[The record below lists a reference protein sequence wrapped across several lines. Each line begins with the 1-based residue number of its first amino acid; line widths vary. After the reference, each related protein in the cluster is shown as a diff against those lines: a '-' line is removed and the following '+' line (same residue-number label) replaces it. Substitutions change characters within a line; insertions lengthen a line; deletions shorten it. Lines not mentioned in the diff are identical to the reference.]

1 MRALRSIPYLL
12 LALPAFAQ
20 DEPPVPPPGLPPG
33 APVPGQPAVPAQ
45 PVPGPAVPAAP
56 GAPVAPADAPGGNPI
71 PGIPLGDNLIEEDI
85 FEPRLSGNAL
95 AGLMRKYTGKR
106 IIVTSAAAAAEFSFF
121 QEASPEDPLTWEE
134 AAILLRKTA
143 QLESFVFVPDPAY
156 PDLEILTLATGGIN
170 PKNLGIGTFT
180 EGDILPEG
188 DAVITYKMPLKY
200 LKPEQA
206 VQIFQQVIGQFG
218 AYGSIAAVPSAG
230 AVIITE
236 STTLIRRLIEIKE
249 QIDQEG
255 GTLTSSFVTVQYA
268 DVTELSATLN
278 ELMTGQQQAQRTA
291 GIQRTDGGAPVG
303 GDGGQGGGANGA
315 GGGASGEEIPVQ
327 IFPEPRTNRILVMG
341 RPADVIF
348 VEGLIRQFDI
358 ESDRRNLV
366 RRKLRFLPV
375 SDFLPIAGDALTR
388 AFTASGESGS
398 IVGGGGGGGG
408 AAQQQFGGRGGRTGA
423 TTQQQQGR
431 RGGTGT
437 NQFGGGQPGGGGG
450 GVGLGQG
457 GGLSNPQ
464 TNSAPTSL
472 LVGRTLLVADNITNS
487 IVVQGPPS
495 GVEIIENL
503 LDSLDVQADQVMIST
518 VFGQLS
524 LGDTTST
531 GVNWLRSFRNFSGE
545 EGGAAG
551 GINTGGAP
559 STRLP
564 DSMVSPIIDP
574 ITGLP
579 NALGL
584 GVYGRIGTSVGAYI
598 NMLQSNSNFTIL
610 SRPSIFT
617 ANNQLGTI
625 SSGRRI
631 AIPTN
636 SNQFTGGGVSTNIEY
651 RDVVLRLEVIPLVN
665 SPDEITLTIS
675 LVNDE
680 VVGQSENIEGIG
692 SVPIIGTRELLT
704 TVTVPNNQ
712 TVVLGGLITTNDTE
726 TITGVPILSSIPGLR
741 RLFSTTTTTEDR
753 SELMIF
759 IQPTIINGMQSLDAM
774 QTDMD
779 ARYQVA
785 DDIHRMG
792 AGPGVLP
799 PPDAIVIPEKGSEA
813 KPATVTTTTETVIPA
828 PAPAPAPASA
838 PKRTPIRPIH
848 RR

>member
-1 MRALRSIPYLL
+1 MRALRTIPFLL

-20 DEPPVPPPGLPPG
+20 DEPVPPPGLPPG
-33 APVPGQPAVPAQ
+33 VPVPGVPAVPPQ
-45 PVPGPAVPAAP
+45 PEPVETIP
-56 GAPVAPADAPGGNPI
+56 GAAIAPADAPGGDPV

-85 FEPRLSGNAL
+85 IEPRLSGNAL
-95 AGLMRKYTGKR
+95 AGLYRKYTGRR
-106 IIVTSAAAAAEFSFF
+106 IIVTGAAAGAEFSFI
-121 QEASPEDPLTWEE
+121 QEASPADPLTWAE
-134 AAILLRKTA
+134 AAILLQKA
-143 QLESFVFVPDPAY
+143 ALLENFVFVPDPAF
-156 PDLEILTLATGGIN
+156 PNLEILALATGGIN
-170 PKNLGIGTFT
+170 PRNLEIGTFT

-188 DAVITYKMPLKY
+188 DAVITYKMPLQY
-200 LKPEQA
+200 IKPEQA

-236 STTLIRRLIEIKE
+236 NTSLIRRLIELKD
-249 QIDQEG
+249 QIDQAG
-255 GTLTSSFVTVQYA
+255 GLVTSNFVTVQYA
-268 DVTELSATLN
+268 DVTELAATLN
-278 ELMTGQQQAQRTA
+278 ELMTGQQQTQRTA
-291 GIQRTDGGAPVG
+291 GIQRAEGGAPPPV
-303 GDGGQGGGANGA
+303 DGAQIAGAEGGGS
-315 GGGASGEEIPVQ
+315 SGEETPVQ
-327 IFPEPRTNRILVMG
+327 IIPEPRTNRILVMG
-341 RPADVIF
+341 RPADVVF

-358 ESDRRNLV
+358 QSDQRNLV

-375 SDFLPIAGDALTR
+375 ADFLPIAGDALSR
-388 AFTASGESGS
+388 AFTATGDTGAA
-398 IVGGGGGGGG
+398 GG
-408 AAQQQFGGRGGRTGA
+408 AAQQGGRGGRGA
-423 TTQQQQGR
+423 TTQQQQGG
-431 RGGTGT
+431 RGGAGT
-437 NQFGGGQPGGGGG
+437 TQFGGGQPGGGGG
-450 GVGLGQG
+450 GAAGRGDA
-457 GGLSNPQ
+457 LSDPQ
-464 TNSAPTSL
+464 TTSAPTSL

-495 GVEIIENL
+495 GVEIIESL
-503 LDSLDVQADQVMIST
+503 IDSLDVRADQVMIST

-531 GVNWLRSFRNFSGE
+531 GVNWLRAFRNFNGE
-545 EGGAAG
+545 DGGAAG

-559 STRLP
+559 SNRLP
-564 DSMVSPIIDP
+564 DSMTSPILDP

-584 GVYGRIGTSVGAYI
+584 GIYGRIGSSVGAYI

-617 ANNQLGTI
+617 ANNQRGTI

-665 SPDEITLTIS
+665 SPEEITLTIS

-726 TITGVPILSSIPGLR
+726 TITGVPILSSIPGLG
-741 RLFSTTTTTEDR
+741 RLFSTKTTGEDR

-759 IQPTIINGMQSLDAM
+759 IQPTIISGPQSLDAV
-774 QTDMD
+774 QVDMD
-779 ARYQVA
+779 SRYSVA
-785 DDIHRMG
+785 QDIRRMG
-792 AGPGVLP
+792 DGPGVLP
-799 PPDAIVIPEKGSEA
+799 PPDAIIIPEKGMEIA
-813 KPATVTTTTETVIPA
+813 APVTRTTTTTQTVIPA
-828 PAPAPAPASA
+828 PAPM
-838 PKRTPIRPIH
+838 RTPMRPVH

>member
-1 MRALRSIPYLL
+1 MRALRTIPFLL

-20 DEPPVPPPGLPPG
+20 NEPVPPPGLPPG
-33 APVPGQPAVPAQ
+33 VPIPGEQPVVPVEPAPAVPI
-45 PVPGPAVPAAP
+45 P
-56 GAPVAPADAPGGNPI
+56 GAAIAPADAPGGEPVA
-71 PGIPLGDNLIEEDI
+71 GIPLGENLIEEDI
-85 FEPRLSGNAL
+85 IEPRLSGNAL
-95 AGLMRKYTGKR
+95 AGLYRKYTGKR
-106 IIVTSAAAAAEFSFF
+106 IIVTGAAAAAEFSFV
-121 QEASPEDPLTWEE
+121 QEASPADPLTWAET
-134 AAILLRKTA
+134 AILLQKA
-143 QLESFVFVPDPAY
+143 ALLENFVFVPDPAF
-156 PDLEILTLATGGIN
+156 PNLEILALATGGIN
-170 PKNLGIGTFT
+170 PKNLEIGTFT
-180 EGDILPEG
+180 EGDVLPEG
-188 DAVITYKMPLKY
+188 DAVITYKMPLQFI
-200 LKPEQA
+200 KPEQA

-236 STTLIRRLIEIKE
+236 NTSLIRRLIELKD
-249 QIDQEG
+249 QIDQAG
-255 GTLTSSFVTVQYA
+255 GLVTSNFVTVQYA
-268 DVTELSATLN
+268 DVTELAATLN
-278 ELMTGQQQAQRTA
+278 ELMTGQQQTQRTA
-291 GIQRTDGGAPVG
+291 GIQRSEGGGAPAVEGAPATG
-303 GDGGQGGGANGA
+303 GE
-315 GGGASGEEIPVQ
+315 GGGASGEETPVQ
-327 IFPEPRTNRILVMG
+327 IIPEPRTNRILIMG

-358 ESDRRNLV
+358 QSDQRNLV

-375 SDFLPIAGDALTR
+375 ADFLPIAGDALSR
-388 AFTASGESGS
+388 AFTASAE
-398 IVGGGGGGGG
+398 GGAAGGGGG
-408 AAQQQFGGRGGRTGA
+408 AVQQGGRTGRGA
-423 TTQQQQGR
+423 TTQQQQGG
-431 RGGTGT
+431 RGGNT

-450 GVGLGQG
+450 GGAAARGDT
-457 GGLSNPQ
+457 LSDPQ
-464 TNSAPTSL
+464 TSSAPTSL

-495 GVEIIENL
+495 GVEIIESL
-503 LDSLDVQADQVMIST
+503 IDSLDVRADQVMIST

-531 GVNWLRSFRNFSGE
+531 GVNWLRAFRNFNGE

-559 STRLP
+559 ANRLP
-564 DSMVSPIIDP
+564 DSMTSPILDP

-584 GVYGRIGTSVGAYI
+584 GIYGRIGSSVGAYI
-598 NMLQSNSNFTIL
+598 NLLQSNSNFTIL

-617 ANNQLGTI
+617 ANNQRGTI

-665 SPDEITLTIS
+665 SPEEVTLTIS

-680 VVGQSENIEGIG
+680 VVGQSEAIEGIG

-726 TITGVPILSSIPGLR
+726 TITGVPILSSIPGLG
-741 RLFSTTTTTEDR
+741 RLFSTKTTGEDR

-759 IQPTIINGMQSLDAM
+759 IQPTIISGPASLDAV

-779 ARYQVA
+779 SRYSVS
-785 DDIHRMG
+785 DDIHRLG
-792 AGPGVLP
+792 DGPGVLP
-799 PPDAIVIPEKGSEA
+799 PPDVIVVPQKGAEVVA
-813 KPATVTTTTETVIPA
+813 PATVTTTTRTVIPA
-828 PAPAPAPASA
+828 PAP
-838 PKRTPIRPIH
+838 KRTPMRPVH